1 MRKSPS
7 FLNSGFGAIHLSIKD
22 WGTAIFVWLALW
34 QINLH
39 ASRDIHSY
47 IGNYWDAKNSSMI
60 ERFIQMQWL
69 KDPGYFVLQN
79 ISIDLLSFSG
89 LMALIVGLAFLP
101 KFLAFKYTEPQH
113 YQGLLF
119 AYLCTLSFLHEVTQI
134 RTALATGVVLW
145 ALITWGLQYR
155 LLAISLILIASLFH
169 ASAFVFLLPF
179 TLLYL
184 GGRLGSWI
192 YGVAIACAA
201 ILAWPGLAPKLLLW
215 LGEALDLRYLAYI
228 RGAIARTLNTTGLFS
243 YFFLVFVGF
252 GLLIWKYFKPINRY
266 WQQQKQLA
274 LMCCA
279 IAIFALQ
286 IIRFNTVIA
295 SRIADLML
303 LPIAYVIG
311 KLLIVFYQEQRKFF
325 WLLVTILLAYAVI
338 RGYVTLSPRAPP
350 LMPTVD

>member
-1 MRKSPS
+1 MRKSPGS
-7 FLNSGFGAIHLSIKD
+7 LNPEFDTIHLSIKD
-22 WGTAIFVWLALW
+22 CSIAVFVWVALW

-39 ASRDIHSY
+39 ASRDVRSY
-47 IGNYWDAKNSSMI
+47 IANYWDAKNSSLI
-60 ERFIQMQWL
+60 ERFTQMQWF

-79 ISIDLLSFSG
+79 LSVDVLSFSTF
-89 LMALIVGLAFLP
+89 MALIVGLTFLS
-101 KFLAFKYTEPQH
+101 KFLAFKYTEPN
-113 YQGLLF
+113 YYLSLLF
-119 AYLCTLSFLHEVTQI
+119 TYLCTLSFLHEVTQV

-145 ALITWGLQYR
+145 ALIAWGRQYY
-155 LLAISLILIASLFH
+155 LLSIFLVLIASLFH
-169 ASAFVFLLPF
+169 ASVLVFLLPF

-184 GGRLGSWI
+184 GERLGSWI

-201 ILAWPGLAPKLLLW
+201 ILAWPGFAPKLLLW
-215 LGEALDLRYLAYI
+215 LGEGLDLRYLAYI

-243 YFFLVFVGF
+243 YFFLVFVGL
-252 GLLIWKYFKPINRY
+252 GLLIWKYFEPIDRY

-274 LMCCA
+274 FMCCV

-286 IIRFNTVIA
+286 IFRFNTVIA

-311 KLLIVFYQEQRKFF
+311 KLLIVFYQEQRTLF
-325 WLLVTILLAYAVI
+325 WLLVAILLIYAVA
-338 RGYVTLSPRAPP
+338 RGYVTLSPRALP